1 MQTNCPR
8 CSNRLVLDDAKVPT
22 TPFMLKCPKCQGV
35 VKLPGKGGAAK
46 APPTASPKPPVPP
59 SASPTAAVSPSATTS
74 TAPKG
79 QRVDKVPPPAD
90 TTPATAAEAGSAGKA
105 LVALSGE
112 QQAAMAA
119 ALGRL
124 GFAVEQLDGGDDKPL
139 RLQQGDF
146 DLVAASRT
154 TQSVGG
160 GVCGMVQ
167 GVPPDVRR
175 RLFLVLVGDEFQ
187 TGESTQAFSVLA
199 DLVLHTR
206 DVAGAEGLVA
216 KTLAERRRLYQ
227 TYWDTEDKR
236 AEGKL

>member
-1 MQTNCPR
+1 
-8 CSNRLVLDDAKVPT
+8 
-22 TPFMLKCPKCQGV
+22 MLKCPKCQGV
-35 VKLPGKGGAAK
+35 VKLPGKGAPK
-46 APPTASPKPPVPP
+46 APTT
-59 SASPTAAVSPSATTS
+59 ASPTATVPPPASPSTTAS

-79 QRVDKVPPPAD
+79 PRVDNVPPPEDATQA
-90 TTPATAAEAGSAGKA
+90 TTAETGSAGKA

-124 GFAVEQLDGGDDKPL
+124 GFAVEQLDGGDDKPI

-154 TQSVGG
+154 TQSAGG
-160 GVCGMVQ
+160 GVWGMVQ
-167 GVPPDVRR
+167 GMSPDVRR

-206 DVAGAEGLVA
+206 DLAGADGLVA

-227 TYWDTEDKR
+227 TFWDTEDKR